1 MVAISFAGEVPWSE
15 SRLVSLYPV
24 MFEDVRRAFNELLNG
39 NVAPEDRRDALS
51 SMRDTIVRAR
61 MALDDLR
68 GGIGSTRARLQQER
82 TELETI
88 RRRRTLAE
96 GINDTET
103 VSVATKFE
111 SLQSEKIAVFER
123 KLAAQEGE
131 LAIAE
136 REVEEM
142 KAQFKAASAGV
153 GSGLRPSGP
162 GTVNNG
168 MPSDAELG
176 LGNRDP
182 ALQQEIDSLDR
193 ARRRA
198 ASEADADAR
207 LAELKRRMGL

>member
-1 MVAISFAGEVPWSE
+1 
-15 SRLVSLYPV
+15 

-51 SMRDTIVRAR
+51 GMRDTIVHAR

-68 GGIGSTRARLQQER
+68 SGIEATRTRLKQER

-88 RRRRTLAE
+88 RRRKTLAE

-103 VSVATKFE
+103 VQVATRFE
-111 SLQSEKIAVFER
+111 TLQGEKVAVMEK
-123 KLAAQEGE
+123 KLEAQEGE

-153 GSGLRPSGP
+153 GSGLRAGGP
-162 GTVNNG
+162 GTAGGG

-176 LGNRDP
+176 LGRDP
-182 ALQQEIDSLDR
+182 GLGQEIDSLDR